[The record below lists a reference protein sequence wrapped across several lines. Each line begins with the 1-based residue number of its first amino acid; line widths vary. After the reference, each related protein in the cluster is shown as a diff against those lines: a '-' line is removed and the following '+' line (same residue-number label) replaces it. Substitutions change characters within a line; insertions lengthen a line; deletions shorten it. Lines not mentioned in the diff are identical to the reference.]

1 MGCLE
6 ATQVLSHVTRMQRDI
21 LLTFIEDVNEL
32 DIILDPSCSSQ
43 PDAGALMELRWKL
56 HRVAFELSHLVSHTY
71 NSLVHSLCVQE
82 GQDCSLLRSLP
93 VFKLCCVILN
103 KCPQTLPRLIGTNL
117 LKKFLLS
124 LSYPAAGAHSL
135 SPGSHGAE
143 DPLQRNLKGAE
154 MSVPLASNIL
164 CRKTIGKL
172 NAGQKISKCNYRMF
186 GIFLLVSW

>member
-1 MGCLE
+1 MNLTSFWILPAHHSQMQELWWSSAGSC
-6 ATQVLSHVTRMQRDI
+6 TVLHLNSHI
-21 LLTFIEDVNEL
+21 W
-32 DIILDPSCSSQ
+32 SCT
-43 PDAGALMELRWKL
+43 
-56 HRVAFELSHLVSHTY
+56 HTIQ
-71 NSLVHSLCVQE
+71 SSLCVQE

>member
-6 ATQVLSHVTRMQRDI
+6 ATQVLSHVTRMQHDI

-56 HRVAFELSHLVSHTY
+56 HRVAFELSHLILHTY
-71 NSLVHSLCVQE
+71 NSVLSVCTRGTGLQSPQVLTC
-82 GQDCSLLRSLP
+82 
-93 VFKLCCVILN
+93 I
-103 KCPQTLPRLIGTNL
+103 QTLLCHLEQMSSNPSKLIGTNL